1 MFTNRGQEKLQREVE
16 ELGERVSLLQ
26 EENRRLR
33 QRMDEET
40 ASARAEME
48 RMAADMRELRSAL
61 KEALT
66 LVAERES
73 APLAGRECPEPFSS
87 RELRAERESLK
98 RLQADWVEEARRLTV
113 RDADVKYPDT
123 ASLEGEIHRLRELLE
138 MFANLPASSD
148 AVPAPFGGGVGKTG
162 MATFRDEVLE
172 ALRKNDA
179 EFRNLREALLDLK
192 RDIAAKL
199 SYAVSRLKT

>member
-1 MFTNRGQEKLQREVE
+1 
-16 ELGERVSLLQ
+16 
-26 EENRRLR
+26 
-33 QRMDEET
+33 
-40 ASARAEME
+40 
-48 RMAADMRELRSAL
+48 MAADMRELRSAL

-73 APLAGRECPEPFSS
+73 APSRECPESFPW
-87 RELRAERESLK
+87 RELRADLECLK
-98 RLQADWVEEARRLTV
+98 RLQADWVEEARRLTA
-113 RDADVKYPDT
+113 READVKHPDT

-148 AVPAPFGGGVGKTG
+148 EVPASFGGGAGTTG
-162 MATFRDEVLE
+162 MAAFREEVLE